1 MPQLRWILA
10 LVSLLVGILGA
21 SAATSSTNLT
31 STPSA
36 FVRPVATRKFVD
48 YAHPLRDY
56 FSRRVSGWSVLVE
69 QEMLDKDPA
78 TAKKAIARLDAKLKE
93 VRDVLPSHAVHRLQS
108 VPIFLMFG
116 EQSTH
121 DGKSEGAQFFAQAA
135 PRYFKNLDPRMGGS
149 VVIYSAK
156 HFNSMTEFGSLK
168 LLLHELSHAWH
179 LEQWS
184 ENRPDILMAYNSAK
198 DKGLY
203 RNVRKSDGTNL
214 EETYATVNHLEYFA
228 ELSCIWFAGNDHFP
242 FDRGDLKLYDPS
254 GYELVRKLWS
264 ENGGNEEPLVKK

>member
-1 MPQLRWILA
+1 M
-10 LVSLLVGILGA
+10 LVSLFVGVMGS
-21 SAATSSTNLT
+21 SAATSPTNST
-31 STPSA
+31 A
-36 FVRPVATRKFVD
+36 AARPTATRKFVD
-48 YAHPLRDY
+48 YARPLRDY
-56 FSRRVSGWSVLVE
+56 FCRRVSGWSVLVE

-78 TAKKAIARLDAKLKE
+78 TAQKAIARLEGKLKE
-93 VRDVLPSHAVHRLQS
+93 VRDLLPTHAIRRLQA

-121 DGKSEGAQFFAQAA
+121 DGKSEGAQFFSQAA

-156 HFNSMTEFGSLK
+156 HFTTMTEFGSLK

-184 ENRPDILMAYNSAK
+184 ENRSDILMAYNSAK

-203 RNVRKSDGTNL
+203 RNVRKSDGSNL
-214 EETYATVNHLEYFA
+214 EETYASVNHLEYFA

-242 FDRGDLKLYDPS
+242 FDRGDLKLYDQA
-254 GYELVRKLWS
+254 GHELIRKLWS
-264 ENGGNEEPLVKK
+264 ETPSADQPLVKK